1 MKKWTIILAVTFLLH
16 GCVEIGEYYVGLNMQ
31 PEIEGFEPGLN
42 VYGVIKAG
50 PTFDTINHFFEVER
64 LLNILG
70 TFDSMNVSNANI
82 TLSRK
87 LITGETTDYKL
98 AYHGDGRYFNEEIIA
113 APGEKWDYTCT
124 YDTFYVRSSCIIPN
138 TPKLMGEVN
147 VSTGNS
153 VSFTLEAD
161 TTAFM
166 YLVYLLSD
174 EAVFT
179 ERKIPVKDE
188 ATTFE
193 LAPDWNP
200 VEVSTLLF
208 VFAYDQNLEKY
219 TTTSNIFFKPNAYRP
234 PYSTVEG
241 GYGTFG
247 AISSAMFEV
256 K

>member
-1 MKKWTIILAVTFLLH
+1 MKKLTIILVIIILTH
-16 GCVEIGEYYVGLNMQ
+16 GCVEIGEYYAGLNMQ

-64 LLNILG
+64 LLYILG

-82 TLSRK
+82 ALSRK
-87 LITGETTDYKL
+87 PITGEAIDYNL
-98 AYHGDGRYFNEEIIA
+98 AYHGNGRYFNPEIIA
-113 APGEKWDYTCT
+113 APGDKWEYRCT
-124 YDTFYVRSSCIIPN
+124 HDTFEVTSACIIPDI
-138 TPKLMGEVN
+138 PKLKENIEVSEEN
-147 VSTGNS
+147 KVT
-153 VSFTLEAD
+153 FYIEPD

-166 YLVYLLSD
+166 YMVYLLSD
-174 EAVFT
+174 EKVVT
-179 ERKIPVKDE
+179 ERKIPVKGE
-188 ATTFE
+188 ATAFE

-200 VEVSTLLF
+200 VEVSTVLF

-219 TTTSNIFFKPNAYRP
+219 TTTSNIFFKPNAYRQ